1 MTKFCVYQII
11 IQVASDIICHHFDQN
26 DINHRQFGL
35 FDKSKILLSNFTL
48 IFAQLLNKCFNIWI
62 KRLFAYIKEILKNNP
77 KFFCKFTIIKKLGL
91 DKKSSLQMVK
101 NI

>member
-11 IQVASDIICHHFDQN
+11 IQVTSDIICHHFDVKMTLTIDN
-26 DINHRQFGL
+26 LGF

-62 KRLFAYIKEILKNNP
+62 KRFAYIKEILKNNP
-77 KFFCKFTIIKKLGL
+77 KFFCKFTIIKKLEL